1 MSNLT
6 PEDMKEIARIVRE
19 EVTAVLHPSVRAQQ
33 EAAFHAALPHLS
45 DQPANDTHPSPPSV
59 A

>member
-1 MSNLT
+1 MSSLT

-19 EVTAVLHPSVRAQQ
+19 EVTAVLHPSVRAQR
-33 EAAFHAALPHLS
+33 EAALPHLS